1 MAIHNP
7 HEPTEALRQ
16 RVCDLVMSGAPI
28 HIICEIIGIDDD
40 TLRKHY
46 KFELTTAKTI
56 AIERIGKTV
65 YQQALEGD
73 SKAQA
78 LYLKTQGASQG
89 WIEKQVVETVN
100 SDDTAEL
107 KIKLKELE
115 DKFQRDF

>member
-7 HEPTEALRQ
+7 HEPTPELRQ

-46 KFELTTAKTI
+46 KFELNTAKAI

-89 WIEKQVVETVN
+89 WVEKQVIETNVA
-100 SDDTAEL
+100 DDTKDL
-107 KIKLKELE
+107 KDKIKELE
-115 DKFQRDF
+115 DKYQRDY

>member
-7 HEPTEALRQ
+7 HEPTEALKQ

-28 HIICEIIGIDDD
+28 HIICEILGINDD

-46 KFELTTAKTI
+46 DYELKTAKTV

-73 SKAQA
+73 NKAQA

-89 WIEKQVVETVN
+89 WIEKQVIETVDAN
-100 SDDTAEL
+100 DTQAL
-107 KIKLKELE
+107 KDKIKELE
-115 DKFQRDF
+115 IKHERDY